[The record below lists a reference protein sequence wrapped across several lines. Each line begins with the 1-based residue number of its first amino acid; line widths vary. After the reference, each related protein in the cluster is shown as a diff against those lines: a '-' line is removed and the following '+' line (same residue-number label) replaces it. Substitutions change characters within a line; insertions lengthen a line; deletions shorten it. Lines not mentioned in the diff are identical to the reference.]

1 MAGKIKMDVKK
12 EIKMQIGEFIKEM
25 ETAAGYPLFHTA
37 YVSESGR
44 FILSLYKEN
53 ETPGKGLCFPLSAG
67 SGCMELYFN
76 RCRKKLPD
84 GVAAWAKA
92 HCPNGKPVKLT
103 FGTQKPAYETMV
115 KHRAVWLGETLNEKI
130 ETGCESGEIQDV
142 YKRLGK
148 AVRLFMAIHDM
159 P

>member
-12 EIKMQIGEFIKEM
+12 EMKMQIGEFIEEM
-25 ETAAGYPLFHTA
+25 ETAAGYLLFHTA

-92 HCPNGKPVKLT
+92 HCPNEGPVKLT
-103 FGTQKPAYETMV
+103 FGTQKRTYEIMV
-115 KHRAVWLGETLNEKI
+115 KHHVVWLGETLNEKI
-130 ETGCESGEIQDV
+130 ETGRESGEIQGV

-148 AVRLFMAIHDM
+148 AVRLFIAIHDM